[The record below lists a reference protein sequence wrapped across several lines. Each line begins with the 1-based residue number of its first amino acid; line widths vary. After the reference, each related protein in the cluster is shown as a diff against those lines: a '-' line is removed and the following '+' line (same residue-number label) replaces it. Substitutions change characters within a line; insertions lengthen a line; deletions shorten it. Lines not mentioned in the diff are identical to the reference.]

1 MNYIMMEEISES
13 DLQVKKADKSD
24 EYTTVFFV
32 FDSVLKNSEI
42 QSQAALELFEN
53 IQSQSLQ

>member
-1 MNYIMMEEISES
+1 MNYVMLEKKSET
-13 DLQVKKADKSD
+13 DLQVSTVDKSD
-24 EYTTVFFV
+24 EYMTVFFV

-42 QSQAALELFEN
+42 QSQAAIELFEN

>member
-1 MNYIMMEEISES
+1 MLEKKSET
-13 DLQVKKADKSD
+13 DLQVSTVDKSD
-24 EYTTVFFV
+24 EYMTVFFV

-42 QSQAALELFEN
+42 QSQAAIELFEN

>member
-1 MNYIMMEEISES
+1 MNRVMMEEISES
-13 DLQVKKADKSD
+13 DLHVKTAEKSD
-24 EYTTVFFV
+24 EYTSVFFV

-42 QSQAALELFEN
+42 QSQAALELFKN

>member
-1 MNYIMMEEISES
+1 MLETDSKSEIQIQTVDE
-13 DLQVKKADKSD
+13 SD

-32 FDSVLKNSEI
+32 FDSVLKNSGME
-42 QSQAALELFEN
+42 SRAAVDLFKN

>member
-1 MNYIMMEEISES
+1 MMEEISES
-13 DLQVKKADKSD
+13 DLQVKMADKSD
-24 EYTTVFFV
+24 EYMTVFFV
-32 FDSVLKNSEI
+32 FDSVLKNSDI

>member
-1 MNYIMMEEISES
+1 MYHKMMEEISES
-13 DLQVKKADKSD
+13 DLQVKMADKSD
-24 EYTTVFFV
+24 EYMTVFFV
-32 FDSVLKNSEI
+32 FDSVLKNSDI

>member
-1 MNYIMMEEISES
+1 MNYIMLEKKSET
-13 DLQVKKADKSD
+13 DLQVSTVDKSD
-24 EYTTVFFV
+24 EYMTVFFV

-42 QSQAALELFEN
+42 QSQAAIELFEN